1 MRASWSFL
9 EQQYIYYHMISYSKV
24 TIQSQFQVWIINF
37 NENQQTLISVI
48 EAIAIYH
55 NIGKSQYKSFSAS
68 PHTQLSFS
76 LSQLLTLTQ
85 YLWLR
90 SFNRTQRKIGA
101 YSFASQ
107 PFTSRVMSTII
118 AHSKLHPI
126 RYIYIRIFP
135 TQCACQRIK
144 CKKERW
150 RSPWLIYKVEDKS
163 KR

>member
-1 MRASWSFL
+1 MF
-9 EQQYIYYHMISYSKV
+9 
-24 TIQSQFQVWIINF
+24 
-37 NENQQTLISVI
+37 SVI

-85 YLWLR
+85 YLWVW

-101 YSFASQ
+101 YSVASQ

-118 AHSKLHPI
+118 SHVNLHPI
-126 RYIYIRIFP
+126 GYIYQDLSNTMCLP
-135 TQCACQRIK
+135 K
-144 CKKERW
+144 
-150 RSPWLIYKVEDKS
+150 DKM
-163 KR
+163 